1 MDDFG
6 GFIHCVL
13 PADQLIGPLAVEK
26 TSVCSE
32 VFTACCW
39 LGVGLCVCTL
49 CLAAGKSAKCKD
61 DIETT
66 SLKKEPRN
74 ASRVI
79 VNIFWIFD
87 I

>member
-6 GFIHCVL
+6 GFIYPLCAAAGRS
-13 PADQLIGPLAVEK
+13 ADIGRLAVEK

-39 LGVGLCVCTL
+39 LGVGLCVCTSYL
-49 CLAAGKSAKCKD
+49 EAGKSAKCKD

-66 SLKKEPRN
+66 SLNKEPDTQ
-74 ASRVI
+74 AEL
-79 VNIFWIFD
+79 
-87 I
+87 

>member
-1 MDDFG
+1 MTLVDL
-6 GFIHCVL
+6 FIHCVL
-13 PADQLIGPLAVEK
+13 PADQLIGLWAVKKNICLLTLLGGFPCLLLARRL
-26 TSVCSE
+26 VCVLS
-32 VFTACCW
+32 
-39 LGVGLCVCTL
+39 
-49 CLAAGKSAKCKD
+49 AGKSAKCKD

-79 VNIFWIFD
+79 IYIFWTFD